1 MATLAGQT
9 IASSY
14 EQLLSLPN
22 GGGNGAN
29 LVAITDGDA
38 GTTFCISM
46 TDASTG
52 KAILAV
58 DGSHANGTELQI
70 DNSATDGDA
79 FLSFQL
85 GGTSKFT
92 MGVDDGDSDKFKIGT
107 TAIGT
112 GTMFALDANSRISL
126 SNNNVSGATNNTI
139 FGKLSGDDLVSGGA
153 YNCFFGENSGHAIS
167 TGVANTAVGFEAL
180 MTEDERNDSTAIG
193 YQALKVQNGSEPRM
207 ANTAVG
213 YIAGQAITTGLKN
226 TMVGAFAGTTA
237 STAQGSVCVGY
248 NAGGSGDID
257 STGTIA
263 IGFSALGILSTGIQN
278 VAIGWQSQSVNNTG
292 NWNTSVG
299 YASSKLLVAGSNAN
313 TSVGANALTNGNNDT
328 THDNSC
334 FGSSSGTVITGGS
347 QCTII
352 GADSNPS
359 AAGGTNQT
367 TLGYGVTGV
376 ANNSVTLGSTSVTDV
391 YMSQDS
397 GAVVHSGALVNGLTA
412 VNVSTSTLAYDTHQI
427 VRGKYVTVSAD
438 AQTITLPTVQ
448 IGAVFIIVN
457 IATDGGALLTI
468 SPHSGDRFLTNIAG
482 AGGTDDKDITN
493 TKATQNQGDFV
504 KLVGMSADGWAIT
517 EISGIWA
524 DES

>member
-112 GTMFALDANSRISL
+112 GTMFALDTNSRISL

-153 YNCFFGENSGHAIS
+153 YNCLFGENSGHAIT

-180 MTEDERNDSTAIG
+180 MTEDEKNDSTAIG
-193 YQALKVQNGSEPRM
+193 YQALKVQNGDQARM
-207 ANTAVG
+207 ANCAVG
-213 YIAGQAITTGLKN
+213 YIAGTAITTGAKN
-226 TMVGAFAGTTA
+226 TMVGAFAGWNAEVVSNT
-237 STAQGSVCVGY
+237 VCIGY
-248 NAGGSGDID
+248 NAGGGDMTAD
-257 STGTIA
+257 ANGSVA
-263 IGFSALGILSTGIQN
+263 IGFSALGALTSGVQN
-278 VAIGWQSQSVNNTG
+278 TAVGYQSQDANNTG
-292 NWNTSVG
+292 NWNTTVG
-299 YASSKLLVAGSNAN
+299 FDSGGALVAGSNSN
-313 TSVGANALTNGNNDT
+313 TAIGAGALSAGNDEDTDNNTCVGSASGDVITNGHTN
-328 THDNSC
+328 
-334 FGSSSGTVITGGS
+334 
-347 QCTII
+347 TII
-352 GADSNPS
+352 GADSDPS
-359 AAGGTNQT
+359 GAGGTNQT
-367 TLGYGVTGV
+367 TLGYGVTGTGNNEV
-376 ANNSVTLGSTSVTDV
+376 AIGNTSVSAIKAQVTSITAYSSDERTKKDV
-391 YMSQDS
+391 KDYNI
-397 GAVVHSGALVNGLTA
+397 NGLDFIKDLSLKTYIYKNPA
-412 VNVSTSTLAYDTHQI
+412 DYPNEIRNSMYDDPNLKPDDPTETQVGFIAQEVEEALKKHNISNVETYA
-427 VRGKYVTVSAD
+427 
-438 AQTITLPTVQ
+438 PTQ
-448 IGAVFIIVN
+448 
-457 IATDGGALLTI
+457 
-468 SPHSGDRFLTNIAG
+468 
-482 AGGTDDKDITN
+482 
-493 TKATQNQGDFV
+493 
-504 KLVGMSADGWAIT
+504 
-517 EISGIWA
+517 ESGIKTLTYGNLIFPLISA
-524 DES
+524 VQELSTKVTELESKLK